1 MFKHLTVLA
10 AALALA
16 VVLAWGGGSAAP
28 AARAASCGSGPCLRV
43 DAIPGGGIDEVAS
56 VGSTFSVDIVA
67 DQLGGQTIAAFNLV
81 LLYNRSVLVA
91 SVPQPVGLPAGFD
104 CTLPNPSGD
113 LPEDN
118 LLSDGDPATGDA
130 FIVCFS
136 AGAVVG
142 AQPIVRVAFT
152 AIAAGNSEL
161 RLINV
166 GVGDLDG
173 NALVECAPVT
183 STPGGGCTS
192 ASISTSGG
200 GTTPPPPPPP
210 PPGDPNSCLVSYA
223 ADGETVV
230 CSDGSRLRF
239 LGVGSPL
246 GADAGAGWATAL
258 TNWFLAGKTVT
269 LEFDVTPFDQFGQ
282 RFAYPHVIGTDGADY
297 NISALLIYVGMARH
311 VPDGVNTR
319 YDGWLGAA
327 QTWGRTACW
336 NMWSRGNPWGPE
348 AGCF

>member
-16 VVLAWGGGSAAP
+16 VVLASGAGSGAQT
-28 AARAASCGSGPCLRV
+28 ARAASCGSGPCLRV
-43 DAIPGGGIDEVAS
+43 DAVPGGGIDEVAS

-67 DQLGGQTIAAFNLV
+67 DQLGGELLGAFQFV

-91 SVPQPVGLPAGFD
+91 GVPQPLGLPGSFACSPPD
-104 CTLPNPSGD
+104 PSGD
-113 LPEDN
+113 LPEDHVAA
-118 LLSDGDPATGDA
+118 DGDPATGDA
-130 FIVCFS
+130 FLVCFTSSS
-136 AGAVVG
+136 AGVG
-142 AQPIVRVAFT
+142 NQPIARVNFT
-152 AIAAGNSEL
+152 AVAAGSSEL
-161 RLINV
+161 RLFYASA
-166 GVGDLDG
+166 GTPDG
-173 NALVECAPVT
+173 NELFGCEPPGLV
-183 STPGGGCTS
+183 GGGCTN

-200 GTTPPPPPPP
+200 GSPPPPP